1 VIIRNILK
9 CLWGKGCTF
18 MTVLRL
24 LPALAIVA
32 LAGCMHVKI
41 DEAREVDAVVAS
53 GEGVVLLAKPE
64 LRGVGSESGF
74 LDCLEKQL
82 LGHSVAKQQG
92 GAPVVNMAG
101 RHFHLVPH
109 RAFIDSLYPWL
120 EPSTAP
126 ADAEFARVLLARPGV
141 RERIAAAQVRYVV
154 SIEGGTNV
162 TDKSGSLA
170 CAIGPGGG
178 GCIGAAFW
186 KKTSDYQARIWDL
199 ERGVSLGTVGADAT
213 GNSMILGAIVPLP
226 FVAPVQHTACTRMA
240 RQLDHFLVGDDLKA
254 NGS

>member
-1 VIIRNILK
+1 
-9 CLWGKGCTF
+9 
-18 MTVLRL
+18 
-24 LPALAIVA
+24 
-32 LAGCMHVKI
+32 MHVKI
-41 DEAREVDAVVAS
+41 DEAREVDGTVGS

-82 LGHSVAKQQG
+82 LGHSVAKASGTAQ
-92 GAPVVNMAG
+92 VVSIQG
-101 RHFHLVPH
+101 RHFRLVPH

-154 SIEGGTNV
+154 SIEGGTIV

-170 CAIGPGGG
+170 CAAGPGGA
-178 GCIGAAFW
+178 GCIGMAFW

-199 ERGVSLGTVGADAT
+199 ERGVSLGTVGTDTT
-213 GNSMILGAIVPLP
+213 GNSVIVGAIVPLP

-240 RQLDHFLVGDDLKA
+240 RELDHFLVGGDRKA

>member
-1 VIIRNILK
+1 MMGLP
-9 CLWGKGCTF
+9 
-18 MTVLRL
+18 RL
-24 LPALAIVA
+24 LPALAFVA

-41 DEAREVDAVVAS
+41 DESREVDATVAS

-82 LGHSVAKQQG
+82 LGHAVDKQGSGQ
-92 GAPVVNMAG
+92 VVSIPG
-101 RHFHLVPH
+101 RHFRLVPH

-126 ADAEFARVLLARPGV
+126 SDAEFARVLLARPGV

-162 TDKSGSLA
+162 SDKSGSLA
-170 CAIGPGGG
+170 CAAGPGGA
-178 GCIGAAFW
+178 GCIGMAFW
-186 KKTSDYQARIWDL
+186 RKTSDYQARIWDL
-199 ERGVSLGTVGADAT
+199 ERGVSLGTVGTDAT
-213 GNSMILGAIVPLP
+213 GNSVIVGAIVPLP
-226 FVAPVQHTACTRMA
+226 FIAPVQHTACTRMA
-240 RQLDHFLVGDDLKA
+240 RELDHFLVGGDLKA

>member
-1 VIIRNILK
+1 MRLP
-9 CLWGKGCTF
+9 
-18 MTVLRL
+18 RL
-24 LPALAIVA
+24 LPVLALVA

-41 DEAREVDAVVAS
+41 DEAREVDATVAS

-82 LGHSVAKQQG
+82 LGHSVAKQTGPAQ
-92 GAPVVNMAG
+92 VVSIPG
-101 RHFHLVPH
+101 RHFRLVPH

-170 CAIGPGGG
+170 CAAGPGGA
-178 GCIGAAFW
+178 GCIGVAFW

-199 ERGVSLGTVGADAT
+199 ERGISLGTVSTDTT
-213 GNSMILGAIVPLP
+213 GHSVIVGAIIPLP

-240 RQLDHFLVGDDLKA
+240 RELDHFLVGGDLKA